1 MKEENRCK
9 WCNLNNPK
17 YIEYHDN
24 ECFIGVILVVAE
36 QYCGTHRQS
45 ERVGGVCRK
54 ESEETASVFQD
65 MQSAEQHLAAVAW
78 T

>member
-1 MKEENRCK
+1 MLPDENPAEGQQRR
-9 WCNLNNPK
+9 PS
-17 YIEYHDN
+17 EYHDN